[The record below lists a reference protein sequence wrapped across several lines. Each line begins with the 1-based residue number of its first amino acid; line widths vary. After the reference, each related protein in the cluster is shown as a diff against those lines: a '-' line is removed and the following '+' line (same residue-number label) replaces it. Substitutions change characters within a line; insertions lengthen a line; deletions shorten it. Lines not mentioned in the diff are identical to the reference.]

1 MARVTPATRVMPL
14 SSPPDRRPWHNARS
28 FFLAAF
34 EQRQRH
40 ESGFFT
46 SDVTQGLG
54 GSVTIPITGLGPVT
68 FRNLTTP
75 QVGYI
80 NTLLGTGNAALI
92 GAAVQYA
99 YLASS
104 GGSTRLP
111 GAHPLPNPRSFPG
124 VRLRPTIGSRFFF
137 HVAPV
142 PGAPTHSP

>member
-1 MARVTPATRVMPL
+1 NVFGFVRQKSVRARNPFAPVDKPPFTRAQYGATRGGPL
-14 SSPPDRRPWHNARS
+14 HKNRS
-28 FFLAAF
+28 FFFVAF

-54 GSVTIPITGLGPVT
+54 GSITIPLTGLGNVT
-68 FRNLTTP
+68 FRNLTAP

-80 NTLLGTGNAALI
+80 GALLGTGNAALA

-104 GGSTRLP
+104 GGSTGLT
-111 GAHPLPNPRSFPG
+111 G
-124 VRLRPTIGSRFFF
+124 
-137 HVAPV
+137 
-142 PGAPTHSP
+142 